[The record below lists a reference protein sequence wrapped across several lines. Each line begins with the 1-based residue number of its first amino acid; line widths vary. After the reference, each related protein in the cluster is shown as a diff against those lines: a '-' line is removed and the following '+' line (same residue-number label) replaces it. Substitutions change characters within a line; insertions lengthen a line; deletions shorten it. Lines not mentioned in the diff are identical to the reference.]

1 MPSKSADTAT
11 IEAEIDRIRSLGLDE
26 IRNRWRKTLA
36 SPPPAAFSKDL
47 IVRFLCWHL
56 QEQAFGGLD
65 PNIAKVLNSLLR
77 GDKHR
82 PDRRLKP
89 GTVLVREYQGLRHT
103 VTVAPDGYVW
113 REQAYASLSAVARAI
128 TGTSWNGHR
137 FFGVGPR
144 HNRPMHAE
152 DGDVERPDGVADRA
166 PSRQRATRNRR
177 PNKGAE

>member
-47 IVRFLCWHL
+47 IVRFPGWHL

-113 REQAYASLSAVARAI
+113 REQAYASLRKPLRRRARHHRHDMEWASLLRGRPQ
-128 TGTSWNGHR
+128 TQSSDARRGRGCRTS
-137 FFGVGPR
+137 
-144 HNRPMHAE
+144 
-152 DGDVERPDGVADRA
+152 D
-166 PSRQRATRNRR
+166 
-177 PNKGAE
+177 